1 MEGYS
6 FYAKESERQLAIADY
21 YIAMYEPKTVVQR
34 FFEDGEES
42 NRNQEAAVKSEGALK
57 AAINAIKQMISKAI
71 TSVTNFIQTMFMDK
85 NEKNRFLKFKQM
97 AAEND
102 EFKGKRITVKNFR
115 EIDKRY
121 QETLKEIDQA
131 IAAVERSKSER
142 SKQITDKVTKTVE
155 NTLTNI
161 KDGATAVVS
170 VDAALRMA
178 ENSQQVAKMIKST
191 LEKENGIMDALER
204 ELGEARAKD
213 FKDKIDSLSKKVSL
227 HRLKVRILGQY
238 TGTMSGALNQIVTDF
253 ENIFSTDTSLKG
265 NLKRVSNTR
274 IIDDAIGAYNTKT
287 DSNETKTSLAIKGAK
302 GYMKAKG
309 IKNDIE
315 KEKRQ
320 VQKKAAEASKKAK
333 KKASERQEEIK
344 NIRKFITS

>member
-6 FYAKESERQLAIADY
+6 FYSRESERQLAIADY

-42 NRNQEAAVKSEGALK
+42 TRNQEAAVKSEGALK

-71 TSVTNFIQTMFMDK
+71 TAVTNFIQMIFMDK
-85 NEKNRFLKFKQM
+85 NEKNRFLEFKQM
-97 AAEND
+97 IAEND
-102 EFKGKRITVKNFR
+102 EFKGKQVTVKNFR

-121 QETLKEIDQA
+121 QKSLKEIDQA

-142 SKQITDKVTKTVE
+142 SKQITDKVTKSVE
-155 NTLTNI
+155 STLSNI
-161 KDGATAVVS
+161 KNGATAVVS

-178 ENSQQVAKMIKST
+178 ENSQQVAKMIKVT
-191 LEKENGIMDALER
+191 LEKENGIMDALEK

-274 IIDDAIGAYNTKT
+274 IIDDAIGVYNTKT
-287 DSNETKTSLAIKGAK
+287 DSNETKTSLAVKGAK
-302 GYMKAKG
+302 GYMKVKG

-320 VQKKAAEASKKAK
+320 VQKTAKEVAKKAK
-333 KKASERQEEIK
+333 KKASEGQKEIK